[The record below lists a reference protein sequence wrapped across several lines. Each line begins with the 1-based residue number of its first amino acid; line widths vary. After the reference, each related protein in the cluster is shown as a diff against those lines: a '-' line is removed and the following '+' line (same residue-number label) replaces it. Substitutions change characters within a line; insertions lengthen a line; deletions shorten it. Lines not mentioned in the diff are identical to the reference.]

1 VRPRRRPLGGFRP
14 LLQLAPLLAKPAA
27 APAQPALLQV
37 RPRVEA
43 HLLLRPQSERT
54 PLTLHYAQVMPVV
67 ANLLAPILSKYGFA
81 PDQGG
86 LMQFV
91 VGGSRYKDDEEVT
104 ALASSMR
111 ERVVPPE
118 MMPMLSAMLAVQQ
131 QNAGQ

>member
-1 VRPRRRPLGGFRP
+1 MRPRRRPLGGFRP

-37 RPRVEA
+37 RPWVEA
-43 HLLLRPQSERT
+43 QLLWGRSPHPSLFT
-54 PLTLHYAQVMPVV
+54 TQVMPVV

-131 QNAGQ
+131 QHAGQ